1 MVAPLIN
8 YKREHEVKIDT
19 TRVMNNEEF
28 NRVIKYGAHSL
39 ALKERAF
46 IGKEL

>member
-8 YKREHEVKIDT
+8 YTREHEVQIDT

-28 NRVIKYGAHSL
+28 NRVIKYGAPPI
-39 ALKERAF
+39 EPP
-46 IGKEL
+46 